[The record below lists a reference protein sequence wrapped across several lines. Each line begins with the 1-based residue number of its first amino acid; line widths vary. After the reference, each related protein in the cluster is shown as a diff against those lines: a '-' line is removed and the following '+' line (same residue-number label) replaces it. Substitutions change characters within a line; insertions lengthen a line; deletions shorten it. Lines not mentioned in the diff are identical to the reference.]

1 MLLLSCFLYLLGVV
15 AILYFKPYLM
25 FDKEG
30 NWKEFSLT
38 LSEKHTW
45 FPFWLF
51 CILWAI
57 LSYSI
62 ISYFFDETEKSKTKN
77 VSSKNVSDNMKTGY
91 YVLDKNATK
100 KQGIPKYVY
109 LGSENP
115 EDLNH
120 SLVEDE

>member
-15 AILYFKPYLM
+15 IILYFKPSLM

-30 NWKEFSLT
+30 SWKEFGLKLT
-38 LSEKHTW
+38 ERHTW

-62 ISYFFDETEKSKTKN
+62 VSYFMESSQPEIHSKPVKH
-77 VSSKNVSDNMKTGY
+77 SKKPKPEMAPGY
-91 YVLDKNATK
+91 YVLDKEATNK
-100 KQGIPKYVY
+100 DGFPKYIY

-115 EDLNH
+115 ED
-120 SLVEDE
+120 

>member
-1 MLLLSCFLYLLGVV
+1 
-15 AILYFKPYLM
+15 M
-25 FDKEG
+25 FDSEG

-57 LSYSI
+57 LSYAI
-62 ISYFFDETEKSKTKN
+62 ISYFFDEPEKSKSRT
-77 VSSKNVSDNMKTGY
+77 VSSKKVVENMKPGY

-100 KQGIPKYVY
+100 KEGIPRYVY

>member
-15 AILYFKPYLM
+15 IILYFKPSLM

-30 NWKEFSLT
+30 SWKEFGLKLT
-38 LSEKHTW
+38 ERHTW

-62 ISYFFDETEKSKTKN
+62 VSYFMDSSPTSPSSPIQAKQVKPSKKA
-77 VSSKNVSDNMKTGY
+77 KAEMAPGY
-91 YVLDKNATK
+91 YVLDKEATNK
-100 KQGIPKYVY
+100 DGFPKYIY

-115 EDLNH
+115 ED
-120 SLVEDE
+120 

>member
-15 AILYFKPYLM
+15 AVLYFKPYLM
-25 FDKEG
+25 FDSEG

-57 LSYSI
+57 LSYAI
-62 ISYFFDETEKSKTKN
+62 ISYFFDEPEKSKSRT
-77 VSSKNVSDNMKTGY
+77 VSSKKVVENMKPGY

-100 KQGIPKYVY
+100 KEGIPRYVY

>member
-1 MLLLSCFLYLLGVV
+1 
-15 AILYFKPYLM
+15 M

-38 LSEKHTW
+38 LTEKYTW

-51 CILWAI
+51 CILWGI
-57 LSYSI
+57 LSYAI
-62 ISYFFDETEKSKTKN
+62 ISYFFDEPEEKVKVRS
-77 VSSKNVSDNMKTGY
+77 SSKKTADVMKPGY
-91 YVLDKNATK
+91 YVLDKNSTK
-100 KQGIPKYVY
+100 KDGIPKYVF

-120 SLVEDE
+120 NLVEDE